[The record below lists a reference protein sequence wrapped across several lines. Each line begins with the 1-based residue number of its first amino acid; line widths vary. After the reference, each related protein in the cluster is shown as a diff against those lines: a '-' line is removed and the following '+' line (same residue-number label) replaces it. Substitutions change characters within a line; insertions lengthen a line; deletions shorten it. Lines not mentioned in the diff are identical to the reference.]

1 MSSATQT
8 QSQPAPKSAPSS
20 KMEDISKWTQ
30 KQWDAAKAEWS
41 KETTKWANCQK
52 QADDRKLSG
61 RRKHNGLPLQ
71 FARCILRLWVPLA
84 WLLRRFLRWNRV
96 GVASGNSSRS
106 SRATAACLASF
117 SSSIAAHPERL
128 MLADTAIEARA
139 TRAQA
144 RIETL
149 GI

>member
-1 MSSATQT
+1 MFRLRKQIATIVAVTFLSTAAAAQT

-61 RRKHNGLPLQ
+61 RKSWQ
-71 FARCILRLWVPLA
+71 FLYDCMTK
-84 WLLRRFLRWNRV
+84 
-96 GVASGNSSRS
+96 S
-106 SRATAACLASF
+106 
-117 SSSIAAHPERL
+117 
-128 MLADTAIEARA
+128 D
-139 TRAQA
+139 
-144 RIETL
+144 
-149 GI
+149 